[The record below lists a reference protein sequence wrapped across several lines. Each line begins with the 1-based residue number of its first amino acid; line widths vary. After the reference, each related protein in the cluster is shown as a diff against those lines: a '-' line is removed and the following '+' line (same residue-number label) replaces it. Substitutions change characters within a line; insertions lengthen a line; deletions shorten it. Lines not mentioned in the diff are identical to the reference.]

1 MSPFDFL
8 RFKRHNLG
16 GAPDILQF
24 RPKIPLFTVKTAI
37 VGSNSNTSR
46 TSGEREMED
55 PAVLLK
61 WLPTGEGF
69 GLVSG
74 FWLDVSPFRGCLR
87 NGNMHDDVK

>member
-55 PAVLLK
+55 GGAPKMASILRRL
-61 WLPTGEGF
+61 WSCIGF
-69 GLVSG
+69 LA
-74 FWLDVSPFRGCLR
+74 
-87 NGNMHDDVK
+87 